1 MDNQKDILTRLN
13 RCCAL
18 LGVVTCDLTR
28 SGANTDALEAVRDLL
43 SGICADCS
51 GHHCGHAHESDF
63 YILHFQLFIHSI
75 LHKNTGL
82 YGILHKLVL
91 QCRHQFF
98 LSDTQ

>member
-43 SGICADCS
+43 CGICADCS
-51 GHHCGHAHESDF
+51 ADVEFSD
-63 YILHFQLFIHSI
+63 I
-75 LHKNTGL
+75 
-82 YGILHKLVL
+82 
-91 QCRHQFF
+91 
-98 LSDTQ
+98 

>member
-1 MDNQKDILTRLN
+1 MKNQKDILSRLN

-51 GHHCGHAHESDF
+51 ADLEFSD
-63 YILHFQLFIHSI
+63 I
-75 LHKNTGL
+75 
-82 YGILHKLVL
+82 
-91 QCRHQFF
+91 
-98 LSDTQ
+98 